1 MVLAW
6 GLDPG
11 WQWAEQEVL
20 QPIAS
25 REEYVAGAHA
35 QKGLHQHP
43 SRPEPQGVQDRP
55 RRGAAVRRIR
65 CRSYL
70 TPQNR
75 MTSKSG
81 HAEAGRKVLH
91 LALEVEEEEELKEE
105 RMEAHRK
112 RTLGRALEES

>member
-1 MVLAW
+1 MDSRLQ
-6 GLDPG
+6 G
-11 WQWAEQEVL
+11 AEPKVL
-20 QPIAS
+20 QPTALQ
-25 REEYVAGAHA
+25 EGFVADVYG
-35 QKGLHQHP
+35 QTRFHQH
-43 SRPEPQGVQDRP
+43 SDRPEPQGVQDRP

-75 MTSKSG
+75 MTSRSG

-91 LALEVEEEEELKEE
+91 LALEVEEEELKEE
-105 RMEAHRK
+105 RMEAHRT

>member
-1 MVLAW
+1 MCGQARFHRN
-6 GLDPG
+6 
-11 WQWAEQEVL
+11 
-20 QPIAS
+20 S
-25 REEYVAGAHA
+25 N
-35 QKGLHQHP
+35 
-43 SRPEPQGVQDRP
+43 RPEPQGVQDRP

-91 LALEVEEEEELKEE
+91 LALEVEEELKEE
-105 RMEAHRK
+105 RMEAHRM